1 MQPEYATGTH
11 LSWEFEPNAKN
22 IFSFQLFRNNI
33 RNLIEVQQV
42 GAYITGAQIYS
53 YLNIGRAFTT
63 GFELEAKHQ
72 ISNKFSISAAYQYL
86 ETGDKDQIA
95 QIKAGT
101 VYTRDANG
109 LSRKLNVSE
118 YVGLPNNSKHKVQ
131 LKLNYSNQ
139 NGLFGNI
146 RALYRS
152 KWAVNNTNGN
162 EVYDAGDSFAKQ
174 YIALHLAIG
183 KDYKNGIGF
192 QFGCDNILNY
202 IDAINLPNL
211 PGRTFFTT
219 IKFQIPQ
226 KYKL

>member
-1 MQPEYATGTH
+1 LT
-11 LSWEFEPNAKN
+11 WEFEPNAKN
-22 IFSFQLFRNNI
+22 NFSFQLFRNDI

-63 GFELEAKHQ
+63 GFEIEAKHQ
-72 ISNKFSISAAYQYL
+72 ISKEFSISTAYQYL

-95 QIKAGT
+95 QIKNGT

-118 YVGLPNNSKHKVQ
+118 YVGLPNNSTHKAQ
-131 LKLNYSNQ
+131 LKFNYSNQ

-162 EVYDAGDSFAKQ
+162 EVFDDGDSFAEG
-174 YIALHLAIG
+174 YIALHLSIG
-183 KDYKNGIGF
+183 KDYMNGLGF
-192 QFGCDNILNY
+192 QFGCDNMLNY
-202 IDAINLPNL
+202 IDALNLPNL
-211 PGRTFFTT
+211 PGRTFFAT
-219 IKFQIPQ
+219 IKLQ
-226 KYKL
+226 KSQKHKS